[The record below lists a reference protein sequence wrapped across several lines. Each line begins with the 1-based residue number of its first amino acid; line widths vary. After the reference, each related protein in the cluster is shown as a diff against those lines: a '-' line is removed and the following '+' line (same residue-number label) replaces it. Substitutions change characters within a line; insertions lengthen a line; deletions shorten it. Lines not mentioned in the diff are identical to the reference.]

1 VPPSDV
7 IQGQEAA
14 LKDEARLE
22 LNRLEEAINHSTA
35 EGNTYVAAAL
45 HFRAAQ
51 ICLSRLDRRDLA
63 VREEA
68 LTHLWA
74 SWQLQPEDLDIR
86 TVLGHHLERDEQLEE
101 AAGLFASTAE
111 HISDDR
117 ERARLLFRAAEL
129 LGRADDLPEALRT
142 LRQLDPLDDPE
153 LCRQRSRLVRTL
165 LSRPGNVEPDVRI
178 EALKLLVD
186 DLDGDKRF
194 DSAVELGNTLDEA
207 GRAEEAQQ
215 CYREAL
221 GARPADPAALE
232 PVREALEHEG
242 HVEELVEVLEQAA
255 RNAPLGRQ
263 LPLMRELAALAET
276 ELADLSRTARYL
288 WKAWELA
295 PGNLDEPSHLKRIYT
310 ELGQWHSYR
319 RVLEREVLQAKDT
332 DEKVVAYR
340 ELARLQQEVFE
351 DHLAAAR
358 TYGYILHL
366 APDDRRALES
376 RVEIFR
382 RLKMDN
388 ELTLALRRFI
398 AHTRVP
404 GLRDELSRHLAR
416 LEVRLPDMGYL
427 ARTLRQVSPSDEK
440 NRALVREIRQLPS
453 VRGRPLDRD
462 LGMLLLKME
471 LAANADPE
479 PCAQLA
485 LELAHESL
493 EAGELGRAVE
503 CFRQTLALDEDNE
516 EARHSLEELSRRG
529 EPRDTTAA
537 ELIERASELQEYHP
551 ERAVRLFV
559 QAAGLLGGDAP
570 QVEKLLRRAMET
582 CPADAVTELQL
593 LEEAIRS
600 AQMFEDLAQLL
611 EMQAA
616 ADQPPARRK
625 DTIRALAK
633 LYREE
638 LENPERALKVLNRV
652 LEIDPLDTEVIQE
665 VRALHTELGN
675 HEALAKVLEELLLQ
689 AAGQERISL
698 LSELGR
704 LYSGPL
710 DDQSSALSRYAE
722 LLALVPDDADALSF
736 CRAHDEATGNYRSV
750 AVMLCRAAEATDDL
764 LGRAETHRQIAR
776 IAEERLAD
784 PEFAITHWRTVVE
797 LCPADSAPR
806 AELKRLL
813 AQVGRWNDLE
823 RVLLSEVSRSLR
835 PEEKVPIYF
844 ELARIAC
851 DELQDDRR
859 AASYLRNALQL
870 APDNHQA
877 LEQLETIYERLGQW
891 RELAAVLR
899 RHADAVESDLGEKV
913 ALLHRAARVLF
924 VHLGRDEEAL
934 TICRLVREMAPVD
947 RGAATLMGE
956 ILGKRGKWGE
966 KASLLRDQI
975 AKENDPPELGRLHL
989 ELGRLL
995 LDKQQ
1000 DNEAAASH
1008 FELALE
1014 LSSGAA
1020 EILPLLRQLYESLGR
1035 WDLLVELIRRRAT
1048 AESIPA
1054 NERALALCEIGRI
1067 KDEHLGDTQGAK
1079 EAYEQALHL
1088 DPSHRQ
1094 TLLAL
1099 RNLSSTAEN
1108 WKDLV
1113 ALARRELTLTED
1125 DAERARLLVEIGE
1138 IQFSRLGRPNAA
1150 AEALEQALEHDP
1162 GNSKAAELLGAIYF
1176 ETEDWERAGQ
1186 LLEKVVNS
1194 GLELDNLHEYY
1205 YQLGYANE
1213 QLGRED
1219 DAFSHYVKSFG
1230 REPMFL
1236 PTLTRLVTLCYA
1248 RNQWEN
1254 TLRIGEAIVTTY
1266 ADQKTPEE
1274 LAELYVLVGLSEL
1287 HLAQR
1292 DVAVKQL
1299 QKLILAHGEVPSAPT
1314 DAWVDAAEPWAAT
1327 PLEPRLLGQVDAE
1340 VLGSV
1345 IKAMERALS
1354 HISNHAG
1361 ALQVLAALSLSRR
1374 DWERCLRYIER
1385 AVEVIDVP
1393 RFQVALL
1400 VCAGDV
1406 AHKHLLSAPRAR
1418 DYYQRALQILPGSEL
1433 ARDRLDMVEVTPARG
1448 TPIPTRI
1455 GRGRLK
1461 TPPPLPPPTPPVPP
1475 APKSKPKP
1483 PMSQTQTKPL
1493 PGLMPPLPD
1502 DVAEEAPAV
1511 TPRPAPR
1518 SRPRPPDEE

>member
-1 VPPSDV
+1 VARSDAIEEQAV
-7 IQGQEAA
+7 EQ
-14 LKDEARLE
+14 DEARIE
-22 LNRLEEAINHSTA
+22 LSRLEEAIARSTA
-35 EGNTYVAAAL
+35 EGNTYVAASL

-63 VREEA
+63 VREQA

-74 SWQLQPEDLDIR
+74 SWELQPEDLDIR
-86 TVLGHHLERDEQLEE
+86 TVLAQHLERDEQLEE
-101 AAGLFASTAE
+101 AAGLYTGTAE
-111 HISDDR
+111 HVNNAK

-129 LGRADDLPEALRT
+129 FGRADDIPEALRA
-142 LRQLDPLDDPE
+142 LRRLDPLDDPE
-153 LCRQRSRLVRTL
+153 LSRQRSRLVQSL
-165 LSRPGNVEPDVRI
+165 LARSSHVERDVRI
-178 EALKLLVD
+178 EGLKLLVD
-186 DLDGDKRF
+186 DLDGDERF
-194 DSAVELGNTLDEA
+194 DSAVQLAGALDEA
-207 GRAEEAQQ
+207 GRSDEAQRF
-215 CYREAL
+215 YREAL

-232 PVREALEHEG
+232 PVRQTLEEAG
-242 HVEELVEVLEQAA
+242 HIEELVEVLEQAA

-263 LPLMRELAALAET
+263 LPLMRELAGLAET
-276 ELADLSRTARYL
+276 ELLDLPRAARHL

-295 PGNLDEPSHLKRIYT
+295 PSSPDEPGHLKRVYT

-319 RVLEREVLQAKDT
+319 RVLEREILQARDT
-332 DEKVVAYR
+332 DDKLVAYR

-388 ELTLALRRFI
+388 ELALALRRFV

-416 LEVRLPDMGYL
+416 LEARWPDTGYL
-427 ARTLRQVSPSDEK
+427 MRTLRQVSPADEK
-440 NRALVREIRQLPS
+440 NRVLVREIRQQPN
-453 VRGRPLDRD
+453 VQGRPLARE

-471 LAANADPE
+471 LQAGAEPG
-479 PCAQLA
+479 PCAELALQLA
-485 LELAHESL
+485 RESV
-493 EAGELGRAVE
+493 EAGELGRAAE
-503 CFRQTLALDEDNE
+503 CYRQTLALDGENE
-516 EARHSLEELSRRG
+516 EARRGLQELSRRG
-529 EPRDTTAA
+529 EPRDPTAA
-537 ELIERASELQEYHP
+537 ELIDRASEAEASYP
-551 ERAVRLFV
+551 ERAVRLLV
-559 QAAGLLGGDAP
+559 QAAGLITDDTP
-570 QVEKLLRRAMET
+570 QIETLLRHAMEI
-582 CPADAVTELQL
+582 CPADAATELQL
-593 LEEAIRS
+593 LEEAVRT
-600 AQMFEDLAQLL
+600 AGMFDDLAQLL
-611 EMQAA
+611 ELQT
-616 ADQPPARRK
+616 DDSQPRARRK

-633 LYREE
+633 LYREQ
-638 LENPERALKVLNRV
+638 LDSPEQALTVLNRV

-665 VRALHTELGN
+665 VRSLHTELGN
-675 HEALAKVLEELLLQ
+675 HDALARVLEDLLLQ
-689 AAGQERISL
+689 ATGQDRIPL

-704 LYSGPL
+704 LYAGPL
-710 DDQSSALSRYAE
+710 DDQSAALARFGE
-722 LLALVPDDADALSF
+722 LLALVPDDRDGLSF
-736 CRAHDEATGNYRSV
+736 CRAHDEAAGNHRSV

-764 LGRAETHRQIAR
+764 LARAETHRQIAR
-776 IAEERLAD
+776 IAEDRLAD
-784 PEFAITHWRTVVE
+784 HEFAITHWRTVVE

-813 AQVGRWNDLE
+813 GQVGRWNDLE

-859 AASYLRNALQL
+859 ASGYLRNALQL
-870 APDNHQA
+870 APDNREA
-877 LEQLETIYERLGQW
+877 LQQLETIYERLGQW

-899 RHADAVESDLGEKV
+899 RHADVETELAEKV

-934 TICRLVREMAPVD
+934 TICRLIREMAPVD
-947 RGAATLMGE
+947 RGAAALMAE

-966 KASLLRDQI
+966 KANVLHEQI
-975 AKENDPPELGRLHL
+975 ARETDPPELGRLHL

-995 LDKQQ
+995 LDKQG
-1000 DNEAAASH
+1000 DSEGAASH

-1048 AESIPA
+1048 AEGIPA

-1067 KDEHLGDTQGAK
+1067 KEEQLSDLKGAK

-1088 DPSHRQ
+1088 APSHRP
-1094 TLLAL
+1094 TLTAL
-1099 RNLSSTAEN
+1099 RDLSSTSEN

-1113 ALARRELTLTED
+1113 ALARREVALTED
-1125 DAERARLLVEIGE
+1125 ESERARLLVEIGE
-1138 IQFSRLGRPNAA
+1138 IQLHRLDRPNAA

-1162 GNSKAAELLGAIYF
+1162 GNTKAAELLGVIYF
-1176 ETEDWERAGQ
+1176 DTEDWERAGQ

-1194 GLELDNLHEYY
+1194 GLALDNLHEHY

-1213 QLGRED
+1213 RLGRED

-1230 REPMFL
+1230 REPMYL
-1236 PTLTRLVTLCYA
+1236 PTLTRLVTLCYS

-1266 ADQKTPEE
+1266 ADQKTPQE
-1274 LAELYVLVGLSEL
+1274 LAELFVLIGLSEL
-1287 HLAQR
+1287 HIAQR

-1299 QKLILAHGEVPSAPT
+1299 QKLILDHGEVPSTPT
-1314 DAWVDAAEPWAAT
+1314 DAWVDAAEAWAAT
-1327 PLEPRLLGQVDAE
+1327 PLEPRLLAQVGPE
-1340 VLGSV
+1340 VLGNV
-1345 IKAMERALS
+1345 VKAMDRALS
-1354 HISNHAG
+1354 HVANHPG
-1361 ALQVLAALSLSRR
+1361 ALQVLAALALSRR
-1374 DWERCLRYIER
+1374 DWERCLRYLER
-1385 AVEVIDVP
+1385 ALEAIDTP

-1418 DYYQRALQILPGSEL
+1418 EYYRRALQVLPGSEL
-1433 ARDRLDMVEVTPARG
+1433 ARDRMDMVEVTPARG
-1448 TPIPTRI
+1448 TAIPTRV

-1461 TPPPLPPPTPPVPP
+1461 TPPPLPPAATTPPPSMNGESLPYP
-1475 APKSKPKP
+1475 AHTP
-1483 PMSQTQTKPL
+1483 TRPL
-1493 PGLMPPLPD
+1493 PGIMPPIPD
-1502 DVAEEAPAV
+1502 DVDETPSV

-1518 SRPRPPDEE
+1518 SRPRPPDDDNS